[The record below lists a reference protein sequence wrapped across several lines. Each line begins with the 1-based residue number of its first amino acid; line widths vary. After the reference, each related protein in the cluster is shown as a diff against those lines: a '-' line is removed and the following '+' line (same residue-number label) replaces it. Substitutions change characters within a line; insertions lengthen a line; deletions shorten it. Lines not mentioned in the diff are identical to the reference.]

1 MSRHQ
6 ASWHGRALFWG
17 LIGVAAIIVI
27 AMVLR
32 PQPVWVDVAT
42 VARQPLEVTI
52 VEEGR
57 TRVQDRY
64 VVSAPVAG
72 YLRRVELEVGERVEQ
87 GQLLTRLEPLR
98 SEALD
103 ARSRAEAQA
112 RVAAA
117 QASLAAAEE
126 QVAAA
131 QADDRLASQ
140 ELVRIRQLAEKQLV
154 SVEVLQQTEAAS
166 TRAAA
171 ALRSSRFGVDVARHE
186 LQAARMRVSVSAA
199 SGAGIN
205 GAETGSD
212 LVDILAPVSGA
223 VLQRLRQSEGV
234 VSPGQAL
241 LELGDPAALEVV
253 VDVQS
258 FDAVQI
264 QPGTEVR
271 LTGWGGE
278 PLMALVRTVE
288 PVGFTQVSA
297 LGVEEQRVR
306 VVLAMTSPREQ
317 WALLGDGYRVDAHF
331 ILWRSDDVLVVP
343 ESAVFRRGG
352 ETYVFVIDTDLAVQR
367 AVSTGRGDGF
377 RISILDGLNEGEQ
390 VVRHPDNSLSDG
402 VRVRSRL

>member
-1 MSRHQ
+1 MSGHQ
-6 ASWHGRALFWG
+6 VSWRGRALFWG
-17 LIGVAAIIVI
+17 LIGVAAMVVI
-27 AMVLR
+27 KMALR
-32 PQPVWVDVAT
+32 PQPVWVDAAT
-42 VARQPLEVTI
+42 ATRQPLEVTI

-72 YLRRVELEVGERVEQ
+72 YLRRIELEVGERVEQ

-103 ARSRAEAQA
+103 PRSRAEAQA

-117 QASLAAAEE
+117 QASLAAAEQ

-131 QADDRLASQ
+131 EADDRLASQ
-140 ELVRIRQLAEKQLV
+140 ELLRIRQLAEKQLV
-154 SVEVLQQTEAAS
+154 SVEVLQQTEAAA

-199 SGAGIN
+199 SGQSSS
-205 GAETGSD
+205 SD

-288 PVGFTQVSA
+288 PVGFTRVSA

-306 VVLAMTSPREQ
+306 VVLGMTSPREQ

-343 ESAVFRRGG
+343 ESALFRRGG
-352 ETYVFVIDTDLAVQR
+352 DSFVFVIDGDVVVQR
-367 AVSTGRGDGF
+367 AVSSGRGDGF
-377 RISILDGLNEGEQ
+377 RISIVEGLSEGEQ

>member
-1 MSRHQ
+1 VNGKKTN
-6 ASWHGRALFWG
+6 WHGRALFWG
-17 LIGVAAIIVI
+17 LIGVAAIAVI
-27 AMVLR
+27 GMAFR

-42 VARQPLEVTI
+42 ATRQPLEVTI

-72 YLRRVELEVGERVEQ
+72 YLRRIELEVGERVEQ

-103 ARSRAEAQA
+103 PRSRAEAQA

-131 QADDRLASQ
+131 EADDRLASQ
-140 ELVRIRQLAEKQLV
+140 ELARIRQLAEKQLV
-154 SVEVLQQTEAAS
+154 SVEVLQQTEAAAA
-166 TRAAA
+166 RAAA

-199 SGAGIN
+199 SAAGTP
-205 GAETGSD
+205 AD
-212 LVDILAPVSGA
+212 LVDIRAPVSAA

-234 VSPGQAL
+234 VTPGQSL

-278 PLMALVRTVE
+278 PLSALVRTVE

-306 VVLAMTSPREQ
+306 VVLTITSPREQ
-317 WALLGDGYRVDAHF
+317 WALLGDGYRADAHF

-343 ESAVFRRGG
+343 ESALFRRGG
-352 ETYVFVIDTDLAVQR
+352 ATFVFVIDADVAVQR
-367 AVSTGRGDGF
+367 AVSIGRGDGF
-377 RISILDGLNEGEQ
+377 RISILDGLTEGER
-390 VVRHPDNSLSDG
+390 VVRHPDNSLADG

>member
-1 MSRHQ
+1 MTGHRTY
-6 ASWHGRALFWG
+6 WRGRALFWG
-17 LIGVAAIIVI
+17 LIGVAAIVVI
-27 AMVLR
+27 AMAFR
-32 PQPVWVDVAT
+32 PQPVWVDAAT
-42 VARQPLEVTI
+42 AARQPLEVTI

-72 YLRRVELEVGERVEQ
+72 YLRRIELEVGERVEQ

-103 ARSRAEAQA
+103 PRSRAEAQA

-131 QADDRLASQ
+131 EADDKLASQ
-140 ELVRIRQLAEKQLV
+140 ELLRIRPLAEKQLV
-154 SVEVLQQTEAAS
+154 SVEVLQQTEAAM

-186 LQAARMRVSVSAA
+186 LQAARMRVSVSAG
-199 SGAGIN
+199 SGAGS
-205 GAETGSD
+205 GSD
-212 LVDILAPVSGA
+212 LVNILAPVSGA

-288 PVGFTQVSA
+288 PVGFTRVSA

-306 VVLAMTSPREQ
+306 VVLGMTSPRQQ

-343 ESAVFRRGG
+343 ESALFRQGG
-352 ETYVFVIDTDLAVQR
+352 DTFAFVIDSGVAVKR
-367 AVSTGRGDGF
+367 AVTAGRGDGF
-377 RISILDGLNEGEQ
+377 RVSIVDGLSEGEQ

>member
-1 MSRHQ
+1 MTGHRTN
-6 ASWHGRALFWG
+6 WRGRALFWG
-17 LIGVAAIIVI
+17 LIGVAAIVVI
-27 AMVLR
+27 GMAFR
-32 PQPVWVDVAT
+32 PQPVWVDAAT
-42 VARQPLEVTI
+42 ATRQPLEVTI

-72 YLRRVELEVGERVEQ
+72 YLRRIELEVGERVKQ

-103 ARSRAEAQA
+103 PRSLAEAQA

-117 QASLAAAEE
+117 QASLAAAEQ

-131 QADDRLASQ
+131 EADDKLASQ

-154 SVEVLQQTEAAS
+154 SVEVLQQTEAAA

-186 LQAARMRVSVSAA
+186 LQAARMRVSVSAS
-199 SGAGIN
+199 SGADS
-205 GAETGSD
+205 GSD
-212 LVDILAPVSGA
+212 LVSILAPVSGA

-306 VVLAMTSPREQ
+306 VVLGMTSPREQ

-343 ESAVFRRGG
+343 ESAIFRRGG
-352 ETYVFVIDTDLAVQR
+352 DSFVFVIDSDVAVQR

-377 RISILDGLNEGEQ
+377 RIGIVDGLTEGEQ

>member
-1 MSRHQ
+1 MNGHKTN
-6 ASWHGRALFWG
+6 WHGRALFWG
-17 LIGVAAIIVI
+17 LIGVAAIAVI
-27 AMVLR
+27 GMALR

-42 VARQPLEVTI
+42 ATRQPLEVSI

-72 YLRRVELEVGERVEQ
+72 YLRRIELEVGERVEQ

-103 ARSRAEAQA
+103 PRSRAEAQA

-131 QADDRLASQ
+131 EADDRLASQ
-140 ELVRIRQLAEKQLV
+140 ELVRIRQLANKQLV
-154 SVEVLQQTEAAS
+154 SVEVLQQTEAAAA
-166 TRAAA
+166 RAAA

-199 SGAGIN
+199 NAAGAP
-205 GAETGSD
+205 AD
-212 LVDILAPVSGA
+212 LVDIRAPVSAA

-234 VSPGQAL
+234 VTPGQSL

-278 PLMALVRTVE
+278 PLSALVRTVE
-288 PVGFTQVSA
+288 PVGFTQISA

-306 VVLAMTSPREQ
+306 VVLTITSAREQ
-317 WALLGDGYRVDAHF
+317 WALLGDGYRTDAHF

-343 ESAVFRRGG
+343 ESAIFRRGG
-352 ETYVFVIDTDLAVQR
+352 ETFVFVIDADVAVQR
-367 AVSTGRGDGF
+367 AVSIGRGDGF
-377 RISILDGLNEGEQ
+377 RISILDGLTEGER
-390 VVRHPDNSLSDG
+390 VVRHPDNSLADG

>member
-1 MSRHQ
+1 MSGHQ
-6 ASWHGRALFWG
+6 ASWRGRALFWG
-17 LIGVAAIIVI
+17 LIGVAAMVVI
-27 AMVLR
+27 AMALR
-32 PQPVWVDVAT
+32 PQPVWVDAAT
-42 VARQPLEVTI
+42 ATRQPLEVTI

-72 YLRRVELEVGERVEQ
+72 YLRRIELEVGERVEQ

-103 ARSRAEAQA
+103 PRSRAEAQA

-117 QASLAAAEE
+117 QASLAAAEQ

-131 QADDRLASQ
+131 EADDRLASQ
-140 ELVRIRQLAEKQLV
+140 ELLRIRQLAEKQLV
-154 SVEVLQQTEAAS
+154 SVEVLQQTEAAA

-199 SGAGIN
+199 SGQSSS
-205 GAETGSD
+205 SD

-288 PVGFTQVSA
+288 PVGFTRVSA

-306 VVLAMTSPREQ
+306 VVLGMTSPREQ

-343 ESAVFRRGG
+343 ESALFRRGG
-352 ETYVFVIDTDLAVQR
+352 DSFVFVIDGDVVAQR
-367 AVSTGRGDGF
+367 AVSSGRGDGF
-377 RISILDGLNEGEQ
+377 RISIVEGLSEGEQ

>member
-1 MSRHQ
+1 MTGHR
-6 ASWHGRALFWG
+6 ASWRGRALFWG
-17 LIGVAAIIVI
+17 LIGAAAIVVI
-27 AMVLR
+27 AMAIR
-32 PQPVWVDVAT
+32 PQPVWVDAAT
-42 VARQPLEVTI
+42 ATRQPLEVTI

-72 YLRRVELEVGERVEQ
+72 YLRRIELEVGERVEQ

-103 ARSRAEAQA
+103 PRSRAEAQA

-131 QADDRLASQ
+131 EADNKLASQ

-154 SVEVLQQTEAAS
+154 SVEVLQQTEAAA

-199 SGAGIN
+199 SGQGSS
-205 GAETGSD
+205 SD

-306 VVLAMTSPREQ
+306 VVLGMTSPREQ

-343 ESAVFRRGG
+343 ESAIFRRAG
-352 ETYVFVIDTDLAVQR
+352 ETYVFVIDADVAVQR

>member
-1 MSRHQ
+1 MSGHQ
-6 ASWHGRALFWG
+6 ASWRGRALFWG
-17 LIGVAAIIVI
+17 LIGVAAMVVI
-27 AMVLR
+27 AMALR
-32 PQPVWVDVAT
+32 PQPVWVDAAT
-42 VARQPLEVTI
+42 ATRQPLEVTI

-72 YLRRVELEVGERVEQ
+72 YLRRIELDVGERVEQ

-103 ARSRAEAQA
+103 PRSRAEAQA

-117 QASLAAAEE
+117 QASLAAAEQ

-131 QADDRLASQ
+131 EADDRLASQ
-140 ELVRIRQLAEKQLV
+140 ELLRIRQLAEKQLV
-154 SVEVLQQTEAAS
+154 SVEVLQQTEAAA

-199 SGAGIN
+199 SGQSSS
-205 GAETGSD
+205 SD

-288 PVGFTQVSA
+288 PVGFTRVSA

-306 VVLAMTSPREQ
+306 VVLGMTSPREQ

-343 ESAVFRRGG
+343 ESALFRRGG
-352 ETYVFVIDTDLAVQR
+352 DSFVFVIDGDVVAQR
-367 AVSTGRGDGF
+367 AVSSGRGDGF
-377 RISILDGLNEGEQ
+377 RISIVEGLSEGEQ

>member
-1 MSRHQ
+1 
-6 ASWHGRALFWG
+6 
-17 LIGVAAIIVI
+17 
-27 AMVLR
+27 
-32 PQPVWVDVAT
+32 
-42 VARQPLEVTI
+42 
-52 VEEGR
+52 
-57 TRVQDRY
+57 
-64 VVSAPVAG
+64 
-72 YLRRVELEVGERVEQ
+72 
-87 GQLLTRLEPLR
+87 
-98 SEALD
+98 
-103 ARSRAEAQA
+103 
-112 RVAAA
+112 
-117 QASLAAAEE
+117 
-126 QVAAA
+126 
-131 QADDRLASQ
+131 
-140 ELVRIRQLAEKQLV
+140 
-154 SVEVLQQTEAAS
+154 
-166 TRAAA
+166 
-171 ALRSSRFGVDVARHE
+171 
-186 LQAARMRVSVSAA
+186 MRVSVSAA
-199 SGAGIN
+199 S
-205 GAETGSD
+205 TQSSGSD

-288 PVGFTQVSA
+288 PVGFTRVSA

-306 VVLAMTSPREQ
+306 VVLGMTSPREQ

-343 ESAVFRRGG
+343 ESALFRRGG
-352 ETYVFVIDTDLAVQR
+352 DSFVFVIDGDVAVQR
-367 AVSTGRGDGF
+367 AVSSGRGDGF
-377 RISILDGLNEGEQ
+377 RISIVEGLSEGEQ

>member
-1 MSRHQ
+1 MSGHQ
-6 ASWHGRALFWG
+6 ASWRGRALFWG
-17 LIGVAAIIVI
+17 LIGVAAIVVV
-27 AMVLR
+27 AMALR
-32 PQPVWVDVAT
+32 PQPVWVDAAT
-42 VARQPLEVTI
+42 ATRQPLEVTI

-72 YLRRVELEVGERVEQ
+72 YLRRIELDVGERVEQ

-103 ARSRAEAQA
+103 PRSRAEAQA

-117 QASLAAAEE
+117 QASLAAAEQ

-131 QADDRLASQ
+131 EADDRLASQ
-140 ELVRIRQLAEKQLV
+140 ELIRIRQLAEKQLV
-154 SVEVLQQTEAAS
+154 SVEVLQQTEAAAA
-166 TRAAA
+166 RAAA

-199 SGAGIN
+199 SGQGN
-205 GAETGSD
+205 NSD

-288 PVGFTQVSA
+288 PVGFTRVSA

-306 VVLAMTSPREQ
+306 VVLGMTSPREQ

-343 ESAVFRRGG
+343 ESALFRRGG
-352 ETYVFVIDTDLAVQR
+352 DSFVFVIDGDVAAQR
-367 AVSTGRGDGF
+367 AVSSGRSDGF
-377 RISILDGLNEGEQ
+377 RVSILDGLSEGEQ

>member
-1 MSRHQ
+1 MSGHQ
-6 ASWHGRALFWG
+6 ASWRGRALFWG
-17 LIGVAAIIVI
+17 LIGVAAMVVI
-27 AMVLR
+27 AMALR
-32 PQPVWVDVAT
+32 PQPVWVDAAT
-42 VARQPLEVTI
+42 ATRQPLEVTI

-72 YLRRVELEVGERVEQ
+72 YLRRIELEVGERVEQ

-103 ARSRAEAQA
+103 PRSRAEAQA

-117 QASLAAAEE
+117 QASLAAAEQ

-131 QADDRLASQ
+131 EADDRLASQ
-140 ELVRIRQLAEKQLV
+140 ELLRIRQLAEKQLV
-154 SVEVLQQTEAAS
+154 SVEVLQQTEAAA

-199 SGAGIN
+199 SGQSSS
-205 GAETGSD
+205 SD

-288 PVGFTQVSA
+288 PVGFTRVSA

-306 VVLAMTSPREQ
+306 VVLGMTSPREQ

-343 ESAVFRRGG
+343 ESALFRRGG
-352 ETYVFVIDTDLAVQR
+352 DSFVFVIDGDVVVQR
-367 AVSTGRGDGF
+367 AVSSGRGDGF
-377 RISILDGLNEGEQ
+377 RISIVEGLSEGEQ